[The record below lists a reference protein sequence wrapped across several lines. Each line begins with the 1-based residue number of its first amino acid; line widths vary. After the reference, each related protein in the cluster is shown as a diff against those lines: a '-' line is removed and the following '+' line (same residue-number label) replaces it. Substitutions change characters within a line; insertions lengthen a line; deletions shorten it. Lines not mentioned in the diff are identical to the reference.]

1 MHVYKTIFEY
11 HWTSES
17 YGTLQTSKQMIFY
30 TAFKDV
36 FVAKNFQQHRH
47 QYPKPNNLKSL
58 FN

>member
-36 FVAKNFQQHRH
+36 FVAKKFQHIDISTQN
-47 QYPKPNNLKSL
+47 PTT
-58 FN
+58 